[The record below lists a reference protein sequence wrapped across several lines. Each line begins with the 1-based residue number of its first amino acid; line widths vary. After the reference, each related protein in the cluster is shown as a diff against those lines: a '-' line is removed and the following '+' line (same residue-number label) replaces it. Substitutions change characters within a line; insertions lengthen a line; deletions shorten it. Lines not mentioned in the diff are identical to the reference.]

1 MTHEISLFFMDM
13 IFKKIL
19 YLLSLILWINPY
31 SGQSLNPSPTSLPI
45 TESAIKQLFKFAE
58 KTEME
63 LSWNACYDTDS
74 TYDSSDTITLY
85 NDPYYYL
92 SAHCCFITTW
102 YFNPNT
108 STFNIHKTHVCEE
121 PPPTTIDFEHA
132 GLRLHSFEQEGSCFI
147 AIYQKKLL
155 KESFKV
161 ISLHPHVM
169 KNGDDGLALTL
180 YRTYPNQ

>member
-1 MTHEISLFFMDM
+1 MLKSTDRSVNNLQYCM
-13 IFKKIL
+13 L
-19 YLLSLILWINPY
+19 YLCVFVVVQLDYGQTTNPKP
-31 SGQSLNPSPTSLPI
+31 SGLPI
-45 TESAIKQLFKFAE
+45 TESAIKQLFKFVE
-58 KTEME
+58 KTESE
-63 LSWNACYDTDS
+63 LTWNACYDTDS

-132 GLRLHSFEQEGSCFI
+132 GLRLHSYEQEGSCFI

-155 KESFKV
+155 KETFKV
-161 ISLHPHVM
+161 ISLHPQARRLHFS
-169 KNGDDGLALTL
+169 
-180 YRTYPNQ
+180 